1 MNLLFSSSKT
11 LKVEGLEIL
20 DKEAISIISKSSTE
34 ENVEEEGVDDSWV
47 EGSWLRIGFTE
58 TKEVKDMVNGKKG

>member
-34 ENVEEEGVDDSWV
+34 ENVEEEGDDDSWV